1 MSEKIKVICVAG
13 PTASGK
19 TGLGIE
25 IAKAVNG
32 EIICADSMQ
41 IYKGM
46 SIASA
51 APTMEEKKEATHH
64 LAEFLEYGESFTV
77 SDYVL
82 AAREKINEIAKEG
95 KTPII
100 VGGTGLYISSLADN
114 IIFTEGETDLAL
126 RERLNK
132 ELEEIGAEEM
142 LKKLYELDPEAAS
155 KLHPNNKR
163 RIIRAFEIYE
173 TTGLTKS
180 KQNILSRSEENP
192 YEFIMIGI
200 NFSDRQRLYD
210 RINLRVDKMLE
221 AGLLDEAKKAY
232 DNKSD
237 RTDGAIQA
245 IGHKELFP
253 YFEGES
259 SLEECIEKLKQ
270 STRRYAKRQ
279 ITWFSR
285 DERIFWLY
293 PDKSDDIVKEALKI
307 IKGKE

>member
-1 MSEKIKVICVAG
+1 MSEKKKVICVLG

-19 TGLGIE
+19 TELGIK
-25 IAKAVNG
+25 IAEKING

-51 APTMEEKKEATHH
+51 APTKEERARVTHH
-64 LAEFLEYGESFTV
+64 LAEFLEYDESFTAG
-77 SDYVL
+77 DYVKC
-82 AAREKINEIAKEG
+82 ARAKIEELLERG
-95 KTPII
+95 VTPVI

-114 IIFTEGETDLAL
+114 IIFTEAETDKVL

-132 ELEEIGAEEM
+132 RMEEIGAEAMLEE
-142 LKKLYELDPEAAS
+142 LKKLDSAAAE

-173 TTGLTKS
+173 TTGLTVTE
-180 KQNILSRSEENP
+180 QNRLSREEECP
-192 YEFIMIGI
+192 YDFIMLGI
-200 NFSDRQRLYD
+200 NYKDRGKLYD
-210 RINLRVDKMLE
+210 RINLRVDKMLQSGLTAE
-221 AGLLDEAKKAY
+221 AESAFKNQTGE
-232 DNKSD
+232 SS
-237 RTDGAIQA
+237 GAVQA

-253 YFEGES
+253 YFKGES

-285 DERIFWLY
+285 DERINWLY
-293 PDKSDDIVKEALKI
+293 PDEDADILKKAIDIISDN
-307 IKGKE
+307 

>member
-1 MSEKIKVICVAG
+1 MSEKKKVICVLG

-19 TGLGIE
+19 TELGIK
-25 IAKAVNG
+25 IAEKFKG

-51 APTMEEKKEATHH
+51 APTADERARAPHH
-64 LAEFLEYGESFTV
+64 LAEFLNYDESFTV
-77 SDYVL
+77 GEYVKR
-82 AAREKINEIAKEG
+82 ARAKIEELSESEI
-95 KTPII
+95 TPVI

-114 IIFTEGETDLAL
+114 IIFTEAETDMDL

-132 ELEEIGAEEM
+132 RMEEIGAEAM
-142 LKKLYELDPEAAS
+142 LEELRKLDSAAAE

-173 TTGLTKS
+173 TTGLTATE
-180 KQNILSRSEENP
+180 QNRLSREEENP
-192 YEFIMIGI
+192 YDFIMLGI
-200 NFSDRQRLYD
+200 NYKDRQKLYD
-210 RINLRVDKMLE
+210 RINSRVDKMVENGLVNE
-221 AGLLDEAKKAY
+221 AATAFKNQKGE
-232 DNKSD
+232 SS
-237 RTDGAIQA
+237 GAVQA

-253 YFEGES
+253 YFKGEC

-285 DERIFWLY
+285 DERIVWLY
-293 PDKSDDIVKEALKI
+293 PDEDEDIFKRAINI
-307 IKGKE
+307 ISES

>member
-1 MSEKIKVICVAG
+1 MSEKKKVICVLG

-19 TGLGIE
+19 TELGIK
-25 IAKAVNG
+25 IAEKFKG

-51 APTMEEKKEATHH
+51 APTADERARVPHH
-64 LAEFLEYGESFTV
+64 LSEFLNYDESFTV
-77 SDYVL
+77 GEYVKR
-82 AAREKINEIAKEG
+82 ARAKIEELSESGI
-95 KTPII
+95 TPVI

-114 IIFTEGETDLAL
+114 IIFTEAETD
-126 RERLNK
+126 K
-132 ELEEIGAEEM
+132 ELRGRLEKRMEEIGAEAM
-142 LKKLYELDPEAAS
+142 LEELRKLDSAAAE

-173 TTGLTKS
+173 TTGLTVTE
-180 KQNILSRSEENP
+180 QNRASRREENP
-192 YEFIMIGI
+192 YEYVMLGI
-200 NFSDRQRLYD
+200 NYKDRQKLYD
-210 RINLRVDKMLE
+210 RINSRVDKMVEKGLVNE
-221 AGLLDEAKKAY
+221 AATAFKNQKGE
-232 DNKSD
+232 SI
-237 RTDGAIQA
+237 GAVQA

-253 YFEGES
+253 YFKGES

-285 DERIFWLY
+285 DERIVWLY
-293 PDKSDDIVKEALKI
+293 PDEDEDIFKRAINI
-307 IKGKE
+307 ISES

>member
-1 MSEKIKVICVAG
+1 MSEKKKVICVLG

-19 TGLGIE
+19 TELGIK
-25 IAKAVNG
+25 IAEKFKG

-51 APTMEEKKEATHH
+51 APTADERARVPHH
-64 LAEFLEYGESFTV
+64 LSEFLNYDESFTV
-77 SDYVL
+77 GEYVKR
-82 AAREKINEIAKEG
+82 ARAKIEELSESGI
-95 KTPII
+95 TPVI

-114 IIFTEGETDLAL
+114 IIFTEAETD
-126 RERLNK
+126 K
-132 ELEEIGAEEM
+132 ELRGRLEKRMEEIGAEAM
-142 LKKLYELDPEAAS
+142 LEELRKLDSAAAE

-173 TTGLTKS
+173 TTGLTVTE
-180 KQNILSRSEENP
+180 QNRASRREENP
-192 YEFIMIGI
+192 YEYVMLGI
-200 NFSDRQRLYD
+200 NYKDRQKLYD
-210 RINLRVDKMLE
+210 RINSRVDKMVEKGLVNE
-221 AGLLDEAKKAY
+221 AATAFKNQKGE
-232 DNKSD
+232 SI
-237 RTDGAIQA
+237 GAVQA

-253 YFEGES
+253 YFKGES

-285 DERIFWLY
+285 DERIVWLY
-293 PDKSDDIVKEALKI
+293 PDEDEDIFKRAINI
-307 IKGKE
+307 ISAS

>member
-1 MSEKIKVICVAG
+1 MSEKKKVICVLG

-19 TGLGIE
+19 TELGIK
-25 IAKAVNG
+25 IAEKFKG

-51 APTMEEKKEATHH
+51 APTADERARVPHH
-64 LAEFLEYGESFTV
+64 LAEFLNYDESFTV
-77 SDYVL
+77 GEYVKS
-82 AAREKINEIAKEG
+82 ARAKIEELSESGI
-95 KTPII
+95 TPVI

-114 IIFTEGETDLAL
+114 IIFTEAETDMDL

-132 ELEEIGAEEM
+132 RMEEIGTEAMLEELRKLDSAAAE
-142 LKKLYELDPEAAS
+142 

-173 TTGLTKS
+173 TTGLTVTE
-180 KQNILSRSEENP
+180 QNRASREKENP
-192 YEFIMIGI
+192 YEYVMLGI
-200 NFSDRQRLYD
+200 NYKDRQKLYD
-210 RINLRVDKMLE
+210 RINSRVDKMVEKGLVNE
-221 AGLLDEAKKAY
+221 AATAFKNQKGE
-232 DNKSD
+232 SS
-237 RTDGAIQA
+237 GAVQA

-253 YFEGES
+253 YFKGEC

-285 DERIFWLY
+285 DERIVWLY
-293 PDKSDDIVKEALKI
+293 PDEDEDIFKRAINI
-307 IKGKE
+307 ISES

>member
-1 MSEKIKVICVAG
+1 MSNKKKVICVVG

-19 TGLGIE
+19 TEVGIR
-25 IAKAVNG
+25 IAEKIKG

-51 APTMEEKKEATHH
+51 APTKEERSRVPHH
-64 LAEFLEYGESFTV
+64 LAEFLEYDQSFTAG
-77 SDYVL
+77 DYVKS
-82 AAREKINEIAKEG
+82 AREKIDELLNRGI
-95 KTPII
+95 TPVI

-114 IIFTEGETDLAL
+114 IIFTEAETDKDL

-132 ELEEIGAEEM
+132 KMEEIGADAMLDE
-142 LKKLYELDPEAAS
+142 LKKLDSAAAE

-173 TTGLTKS
+173 TTGLTVTE
-180 KQNILSRSEENP
+180 QNRLSREEENP
-192 YEFIMIGI
+192 YEYVILGI
-200 NFSDRQRLYD
+200 NYKDREKLYE

-221 AGLLDEAKKAY
+221 SGLLEEAESAFKNQRGA
-232 DNKSD
+232 S
-237 RTDGAIQA
+237 DGAVQA

-253 YFEGES
+253 YFKGES

-285 DERIFWLY
+285 DERVNWLY
-293 PDKSDDIVKEALKI
+293 PDEDADIFEKAANI
-307 IKGKE
+307 ISEV